1 MQGKS
6 YKSLRRGV
14 EMRIMRIFAFIL
26 LSMTLIPAACSSKT
40 LSAEIHI
47 EYIGGGIEGWR
58 PLSVTVSPGGTVTWV
73 NNGLESATHSV
84 INDDGLFNKT
94 LGYGESFSFTFT
106 KAGTYPFHDNPNNES
121 GTVVVK

>member
-1 MQGKS
+1 
-6 YKSLRRGV
+6 
-14 EMRIMRIFAFIL
+14 MRIIRIVAFIL
-26 LSMTLIPAACSSKT
+26 VGMMVIPVSCSPKT

-73 NNGLESATHSV
+73 NKGLESATHSV
-84 INDDGLFNKT
+84 VNDDGLFNKT
-94 LGYGESFSFTFT
+94 LGYGESFSFTFS
-106 KAGTYPFHDNPNNES
+106 KAGTYTFHDVPNAET